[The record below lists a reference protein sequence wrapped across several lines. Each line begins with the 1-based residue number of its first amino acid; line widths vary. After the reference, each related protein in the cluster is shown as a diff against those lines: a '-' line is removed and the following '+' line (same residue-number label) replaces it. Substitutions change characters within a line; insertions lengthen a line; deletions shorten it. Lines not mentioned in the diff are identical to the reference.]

1 MKFLATIPDGA
12 RAARPLPWYALPLVA
27 GVLVLLGPYL
37 GVDTYWTLQ
46 VMLIAVMSMVVS
58 SLNLCFG
65 FAGELALGQVAVY
78 AAGAYVAGSL
88 GSHGYADVLLQL
100 AAGGAAAFVVGIAVG
115 VPGLRLGGWALAMS
129 SFFLVL
135 IIPNVI
141 TLLGNSVG
149 GFSGL
154 SGIPMWTL
162 FGQTLSTRA
171 TYIVILAVALIWFV
185 VFRNLVVSR
194 FGNALLVMR
203 HSPVLATSLGISV
216 YRKKLLVYAVGSIPA
231 GLAGVLFTQ
240 VEGFISPAT
249 FSFSLAIGILAASV
263 LGGQRSVYGAVFG
276 ASLLQLAPLQFT
288 SFATYQSIAYGVF
301 LVLCGVLLSQ
311 GVAGLLKPYLHR
323 YVPGTRPNIVPVR
336 EAGAAPPTAP
346 RGGGRLEITEAT
358 VAFGGVTALNGVSLT
373 AEAGRVTALIGPN
386 GSGKTTLLN
395 AVSGF
400 CRLKSGQVMLEGQ
413 QLQAYRADRIA
424 RLGVARTF
432 QTPLMPAHLTTR
444 EVIASGR
451 SPEAPPSMLSAI
463 IRTPGYWR
471 TRQRD
476 GQRTAEVLK
485 LLDLTSVAGQ
495 EAASLPLGTRRL
507 VEVGRALAAD
517 ARVLL
522 LDEVASGLDE
532 AELDHLVGVLAAIR
546 RDGITVVL
554 VEHNFDLVLRMAD
567 VIYVLAQGELIAT
580 GTPEEIRQ
588 NIEVERVYLGQAAS
602 EAGNRG
608 FSAWSADGQDDVPTW
623 SGGPGGG
630 DTAPEGLPT

>member
-1 MKFLATIPDGA
+1 MKLATIPDGG
-12 RAARPLPWYALPLVA
+12 RPLPWHLLPLAA
-27 GVLVLLGPYL
+27 GVLVLLGPFVGL
-37 GVDTYWTLQ
+37 DSYWTLQ

-100 AAGGAAAFVVGIAVG
+100 VAGGAAAFVVGIAVG
-115 VPGLRLGGWALAMS
+115 VPGLRLGGWAMAMS

-135 IIPNVI
+135 IIPDVI
-141 TLLGNSVG
+141 TLLGNGVG

-162 FGQTLSTRA
+162 FGQTLSTNA
-171 TYIVILAVALIWFV
+171 TYVVILAVALIWFI
-185 VFRNLVVSR
+185 VFRNMVVSR

-203 HSPVLATSLGISV
+203 HSPVLATSLGMSV
-216 YRKKLLVYAVGSIPA
+216 YRTKLLVYAVGSIPA

-249 FSFSLAIGILAASV
+249 FSFSLAIAILAASV
-263 LGGQRSVYGAVFG
+263 LGGQRSVYGAIFG

-288 SFATYQSIAYGVF
+288 SFSTYQTIVYGVF

-311 GVAGLLKPYLHR
+311 GISGFLKPYIHR
-323 YVPGTRPNIVPVR
+323 YVPGTRPDIVPAR
-336 EAGAAPPTAP
+336 AARDEAEPAQAP
-346 RGGGRLEITEAT
+346 RGAVLEITDAT

-395 AVSGF
+395 VVSGF
-400 CRLKSGQVMLEGQ
+400 YRLKSGQVRLEGQ
-413 QLQAYRADRIA
+413 ELQGLRADKIA

-451 SPEAPPSMLSAI
+451 YPQARPSMLSAI
-463 IRTPGYWR
+463 VRTPGYWR
-471 TRQRD
+471 TRRRD
-476 GQRTAEVLK
+476 GQRTAELLE
-485 LLDLTSVAGQ
+485 LLDLTAVAGH
-495 EAASLPLGTRRL
+495 EAVSLPLGTRRL
-507 VEVGRALAAD
+507 VEVGRALAAS

-532 AELDHLVGVLAAIR
+532 PELNHLVDVLTAIR
-546 RDGITVVL
+546 RDGVTVVL

-580 GTPEEIRQ
+580 GTPEEIQ
-588 NIEVERVYLGQAAS
+588 HNIEVERVYLGQPAS

-608 FSAWSADGQDDVPTW
+608 FRDFSAGLAGAADEEPLPLTHTPT
-623 SGGPGGG
+623 SRPDAGP
-630 DTAPEGLPT
+630 